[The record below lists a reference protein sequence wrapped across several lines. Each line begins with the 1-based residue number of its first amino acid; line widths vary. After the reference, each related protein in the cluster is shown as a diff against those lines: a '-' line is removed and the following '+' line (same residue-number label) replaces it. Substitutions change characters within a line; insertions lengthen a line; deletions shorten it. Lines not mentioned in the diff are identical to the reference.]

1 MIGLDTNVLV
11 RYLQQDDP
19 HNSPKAIA
27 LIHSL
32 SSDRQGYI
40 SLVTL
45 VEVVWVLVRKFSLER
60 KEVMRIV
67 DSLLRAEELVVE
79 RASLVRSALYLYE
92 SSRAGF
98 SDCLIAEQ
106 GRIAGCDY
114 TFTFDQ
120 AASKITGMKP
130 L

>member
-11 RYLQQDDP
+11 RYLQLDDP
-19 HNSPKAIA
+19 HLSPKATA
-27 LIHSL
+27 LVHSL
-32 SSDRQGYI
+32 SNERLGYV

-45 VEVVWVLVRKFSLER
+45 VEVVWVLVRKFKLER
-60 KEVMRIV
+60 KEIVRIV

-79 RASLVRSALYLYE
+79 RSSFVRSVLYLYE
-92 SSRAGF
+92 TSKAGF

-114 TFTFDQ
+114 IVTFDQ
-120 AASKITGMKP
+120 TAAKAGLMKP

>member
-19 HNSPKAIA
+19 HLSPKTAA
-27 LIHSL
+27 LVHSL
-32 SSDRQGYI
+32 SSERQGYI

-45 VEVVWVLVRKFSLER
+45 VELVWVLIRKFKLGR
-60 KEVMRIV
+60 KEIVHIV
-67 DSLLRAEELVVE
+67 DSLLRSEELIIE
-79 RASLVRSALYLYE
+79 RSSFVRSVLYIYE
-92 SSRAGF
+92 NSKAGF

-114 TFTFDQ
+114 TLTFDQ
-120 AASKITGMKP
+120 TAAKAGVMKP

>member
-11 RYLQQDDP
+11 RYLQQDDF
-19 HNSPKAIA
+19 HLSPKASA

-32 SSDRQGYI
+32 SRERQGYI
-40 SLVTL
+40 ALVTL
-45 VEVVWVLVRKFSLER
+45 VEVIWVLVRRFRLER
-60 KEVMRIV
+60 KEIVRVV
-67 DSLLRAEELVVE
+67 DSLLRAEELIIE
-79 RASLVRSALYLYE
+79 ESSFVRSVLHLYE
-92 SSRAGF
+92 NSKAGF

-114 TFTFDQ
+114 TVTFDQ
-120 AASKITGMKP
+120 TAARAGIMKV

>member
-19 HNSPKAIA
+19 QLSSRATA

-32 SSDRQGYI
+32 SGERQGYI

-45 VEVVWVLVRKFSLER
+45 VELVWILVRKFKLER
-60 KEVMRIV
+60 KQIVCIV
-67 DSLLRAEELVVE
+67 DSLLRAEELIVE
-79 RASLVRSALYLYE
+79 RSGFVRSVLHLYE
-92 SSRAGF
+92 NSKAGF

-106 GRIAGCDY
+106 GSVAGCDY
-114 TFTFDQ
+114 TLTFDQ
-120 AASKITGMKP
+120 TAAKAGGMKP

>member
-19 HNSPKAIA
+19 HLSPKATA

-32 SSDRQGYI
+32 SSDHQGYI

-45 VEVVWVLVRKFSLER
+45 VEVVWVLVRKFKLER
-60 KEVMRIV
+60 KEIIRIV
-67 DSLLRAEELVVE
+67 DSLLRAEELIIE
-79 RASLVRSALYLYE
+79 RSSFVRSALYGYE
-92 SSRAGF
+92 NSKAGF

-106 GRIAGCDY
+106 GRVAGCDF
-114 TFTFDQ
+114 TVTFDQ
-120 AASKITGMKP
+120 TAAKAGIMKP